1 MPRFPGRKPIGA
13 GMASKEK
20 STQKKPTKAGKK
32 AAEPKKKSLEQH
44 LWDAAVALRGSISPG
59 DYKHVVLGL
68 VFLKY
73 VSDAFDRKRQALIR
87 DLADP
92 THDDY
97 LDDPEQR
104 EVALE
109 EVDYYLS
116 DNVFWV
122 PEEARWG
129 YIRDRAKQPNLGRVI
144 DDALLAIENE
154 NAPLKGVL
162 NKVYSTTVTDALGS
176 IVDLISELGF
186 TDADAERDIFGQV
199 YEYFLGN
206 FALSEGQG
214 AGEFFTTQS
223 IVKVL
228 VEVLAPHKGRVYDP
242 CCGAGGMFVQSRKFN
257 EAHGGR
263 AGDISIYGQER
274 NSTTWKLAAM
284 NLAIR
289 GMDFNLGKEA
299 ANTLLNDQHPDLKFD
314 YVLSN
319 PPYNIKDW
327 GAAQVQVDK
336 RWTYGVPSDGNANFA
351 WMQHILWHLKPSG
364 QAGVVMAN
372 GSMSSTSNSDGA
384 IRQAM
389 VDADTVEVMVAL
401 PNNLFFNTAIPAC
414 LWFLC
419 KDKRKHGRDRR
430 GEVLFIDARKLG
442 RMESRTLRVFDDADI
457 QKIARAVHL
466 WRADGEVEPP
476 EGQEPEAYED
486 VPGFC
491 RSVKLDEIAAN
502 GYVLT
507 PGRYVGTPETD
518 EVEGEFDEK
527 MKALTAVLAVHLE
540 KGAELVDVIRKK
552 LGGLGYGV

>member
-1 MPRFPGRKPIGA
+1 MGKSNVEALDVQRVAKLSRFLDPAHPLFEPQGLDGHA
-13 GMASKEK
+13 FCAHFV
-20 STQKKPTKAGKK
+20 
-32 AAEPKKKSLEQH
+32 AAAPHYLLQ
-44 LWDAAVALRGSISPG
+44 A
-59 DYKHVVLGL
+59 
-68 VFLKY
+68 
-73 VSDAFDRKRQALIR
+73 KRQALIR

-92 THDDY
+92 AHDDY
-97 LDDPEQR
+97 LDDAEQR
-104 EVALE
+104 EAALE

-154 NAPLKGVL
+154 NAPLKG
-162 NKVYSTTVTDALGS
+162 
-176 IVDLISELGF
+176 
-186 TDADAERDIFGQV
+186 
-199 YEYFLGN
+199 
-206 FALSEGQG
+206 
-214 AGEFFTTQS
+214 
-223 IVKVL
+223 
-228 VEVLAPHKGRVYDP
+228 
-242 CCGAGGMFVQSRKFN
+242 
-257 EAHGGR
+257 
-263 AGDISIYGQER
+263 
-274 NSTTWKLAAM
+274 
-284 NLAIR
+284 
-289 GMDFNLGKEA
+289 MDFNLGKEA

-336 RWTYGVPSDGNANFA
+336 RWTYGGPSDGNANFA

-372 GSMSSTSNSDGA
+372 GSMSSTSNNEGA

-389 VDADTVEVMVAL
+389 VEADTVEVMVAL

-466 WRADGEVEPP
+466 WRDDGEVETP

-502 GYVLT
+502 G
-507 PGRYVGTPETD
+507 
-518 EVEGEFDEK
+518 
-527 MKALTAVLAVHLE
+527 
-540 KGAELVDVIRKK
+540 
-552 LGGLGYGV
+552 

>member
-1 MPRFPGRKPIGA
+1 MSSSDTSNNK
-13 GMASKEK
+13 SK
-20 STQKKPTKAGKK
+20 STKKT
-32 AAEPKKKSLEQH
+32 EPKKKTLEQH

-59 DYKHVVLGL
+59 EYKHVVLGL

-73 VSDAFDRKRQALIR
+73 VSDAFERKRAALIL
-87 DLADP
+87 DLANP
-92 THDDY
+92 QHDDY
-97 LDDPEQR
+97 LEDAAQR
-104 EVALE
+104 ASSLE

-122 PEEARWG
+122 PENARWS
-129 YIRDRAKQPNLGRVI
+129 YIQDRAKQPNLGRVL

-242 CCGAGGMFVQSRKFN
+242 CCGAGGMFVQSRKFA

-263 AGDISIYGQER
+263 AGDISLYGQER

-289 GMDFNLGKEA
+289 GMDFNLGIEA
-299 ANTLLNDQHPDLKFD
+299 ANTLLADQHPDLKFD

-336 RWTYGVPSDGNANFA
+336 RWAFGMPSDANANFA
-351 WMQHILWHLKPSG
+351 WMQHILWHLKPAG

-372 GSMSSTSNSDGA
+372 GTMSSTQNNEDV

-389 VDADTVEVMVAL
+389 VEGDVVEVMLAL
-401 PNNLFFNTAIPAC
+401 PNNLFLNTSIPAC
-414 LWFLC
+414 VWFLC

-442 RMESRTLRVFDDADI
+442 HMASRTLRVFDEADI
-457 QKIARAVHL
+457 ELISRIVHL
-466 WRADGEVEPP
+466 WRLDGEVDPADGKEP
-476 EGQEPEAYED
+476 QAYAD
-486 VPGFC
+486 IAGLC
-491 RSVKLDEIAAN
+491 RSVKLDEIGAN
-502 GYVLT
+502 GYILT
-507 PGRYVGTPETD
+507 PGRYVGAEAST

-527 MKALTAVLAVHLE
+527 MKALTTVLATHLE
-540 KGAELVDVIRKK
+540 KGAELVDIIRAK

>member
-1 MPRFPGRKPIGA
+1 
-13 GMASKEK
+13 MAAKKKE
-20 STQKKPTKAGKK
+20 STQASTSTRTKKT
-32 AAEPKKKSLEQH
+32 ETKKKSLEQH
-44 LWDAAVALRGSISPG
+44 LWDTAVALRGSISPG

-73 VSDAFDRKRQALIR
+73 VSDAFERKRVSLAV
-87 DLADP
+87 DLANP
-92 THDDY
+92 AHDDY
-97 LDDPEQR
+97 LNDPEQR
-104 EVALE
+104 IAALD

-116 DNVFWV
+116 DNVFWI
-122 PEEARWG
+122 PPEARWSF
-129 YIRDRAKQPNLGRVI
+129 IQERAKQPNLGRVI

-154 NAPLKGVL
+154 NATLKGVL
-162 NKVYSTTVTDALGS
+162 NKIYSTTVTDALGS

-242 CCGAGGMFVQSRKFN
+242 CCGAGGMFVQSRKFI

-289 GMDFNLGKEA
+289 GMDFNLGKQA
-299 ANTLLNDQHPDLKFD
+299 ANTLLDDQHPDVKFD

-327 GAAQVQVDK
+327 GANQVQVDK
-336 RWTYGVPSDGNANFA
+336 RWMYGVPSDSNANFA
-351 WMQHILWHLKPSG
+351 WMQHILWHLKPTG
-364 QAGVVMAN
+364 QAGVVMPN
-372 GSMSSTSNSDGA
+372 GSMSSTQSNEGV

-389 VDADTVEVMVAL
+389 VEGDVVEVMIAL

-414 LWFLC
+414 LWFVC
-419 KDKRKHGRDRR
+419 KDKRKNGRDRR
-430 GEVLFIDARKLG
+430 GQVLFIDARKLG
-442 RMESRTLRVFDDADI
+442 RMENRTLRVFDEADI
-457 QKIARAVHL
+457 EKISRTVHL
-466 WRADGEVEPP
+466 WRQNGEVDPADGKEP
-476 EGQEPEAYED
+476 QEYSD

-491 RSVKLDEIAAN
+491 RSVTLEEIAEN

-507 PGRYVGTPETD
+507 PGRYVGAMESG
-518 EVEGEFDEK
+518 EVDGEFDEK
-527 MKALTAVLAVHLE
+527 MKALTAVLSSHLT
-540 KGAELVDVIRKK
+540 KGAELVEVIRKN
-552 LGGLGYGV
+552 LEGLGYGI

>member
-1 MPRFPGRKPIGA
+1 M
-13 GMASKEK
+13 
-20 STQKKPTKAGKK
+20 TKARKK
-32 AAEPKKKSLEQH
+32 AEPKKKSLEQH

-73 VSDAFDRKRQALIR
+73 VSDAFERKRVALVA
-87 DLADP
+87 DLANP
-92 THDDY
+92 EHDDY
-97 LDDPEQR
+97 LDDPAQR
-104 EVALE
+104 AAALE

-129 YIRDRAKQPNLGRVI
+129 YIQDRAKQPNLGRVI

-214 AGEFFTTQS
+214 AGEFFTTSS

-289 GMDFNLGKEA
+289 GMDFNLGKQA
-299 ANTLLNDQHPDLKFD
+299 DNTLLADQHPDQKFD
-314 YVLSN
+314 YCLSN
-319 PPYNIKDW
+319 PPYNISKW
-327 GAAQVQVDK
+327 GADQVQVDK
-336 RWTYGVPSDGNANFA
+336 RWTYGVPSDSNANFA

-372 GSMSSTSNSDGA
+372 GTMSSSQNNEGA

-389 VDADTVEVMVAL
+389 VEDDVVEVMVAL
-401 PNNLFFNTAIPAC
+401 PNNLFFNTAISAC

-442 RMESRTLRVFDDADI
+442 RMESRTLRVFDEEDI
-457 QKIARAVHL
+457 QRISRAVHL
-466 WRADGEVEPP
+466 WRQDGEVERPS
-476 EGQEPEAYED
+476 GQEPAAYAD
-486 VPGFC
+486 IAGFC
-491 RSVKLDEIAAN
+491 RSVKREEIAAN
-502 GYVLT
+502 DYVLT
-507 PGRYVGTPETD
+507 PGRYVGTEEST
-518 EVEGEFDEK
+518 EVEGEFEEK
-527 MKALTAVLAVHLE
+527 MKALTLVLASQLE
-540 KGAELVDVIRKK
+540 RGAALVDVIRSK
-552 LGGLGYGV
+552 LGGLGYAV

>member
-1 MPRFPGRKPIGA
+1 
-13 GMASKEK
+13 MASKDKSSLKK
-20 STQKKPTKAGKK
+20 STKTSKK
-32 AAEPKKKSLEQH
+32 AEPQKKSLEQH
-44 LWDAAVALRGSISPG
+44 LWDAAVALRGSISPS

-73 VSDAFDRKRQALIR
+73 VSDAFDRKREAIMR

-92 THDDY
+92 EHEDY
-97 LDDPEQR
+97 LEYAEQR
-104 EVALE
+104 EAALE

-122 PEEARWG
+122 PEEARWS

-144 DDALLAIENE
+144 DDALLSIENE
-154 NAPLKGVL
+154 NASLKGVL

-186 TDADAERDIFGQV
+186 TDADTERDIFGQV

-242 CCGAGGMFVQSRKFN
+242 CCGAGGMFVQSRKFI

-263 AGDISIYGQER
+263 AGDISIFGQER

-289 GMDFNLGKEA
+289 GIDFNLGKEA
-299 ANTLLNDQHPDLKFD
+299 ANTLLNDQHPDLKVD

-319 PPYNIKDW
+319 PPYNIKEW
-327 GAAQVQVDK
+327 GATQVQADK
-336 RWTYGVPSDGNANFA
+336 RWAYGLPADGNANFA
-351 WMQHILWHLKPSG
+351 WMQHILWHLKPTG

-372 GSMSSTSNSDGA
+372 GSMSSTTNNEGV

-389 VDADTVEVMVAL
+389 VEADTVEVMVAL
-401 PNNLFFNTAIPAC
+401 PNNLFFNTTIPAC

-419 KDKRKHGRDRR
+419 KDKRKNGRDRR
-430 GEVLFIDARKLG
+430 GEVLLIDARMLG
-442 RMESRTLRVFDDADI
+442 RMETRTLRVFDDVDI

-466 WRADGEVEPP
+466 WRADGEVDTQ
-476 EGQEPEAYED
+476 EGQGLDEYAD
-486 VPGFC
+486 IPGFC
-491 RSVKLDEIAAN
+491 RSAKLDEIAAN

-527 MKALTAVLAVHLE
+527 MKTLTAVLASHLQ
-540 KGAELVDVIRKK
+540 KGEELADLIRKK
-552 LGGLGYGV
+552 LGGLGYGL